1 MDYNISSVMY
11 SSDSRPFRLAAGS
24 NMEKVV
30 QMDQDLTKV
39 KYSLSMFNRKCFIV
53 AT

>member
-1 MDYNISSVMY
+1 MVWQMLYKDMLLFC

-30 QMDQDLTKV
+30 HMDQDLTKV
-39 KYSLSMFNRKCFIV
+39 GLSL
-53 AT
+53 